1 LAQTIL
7 YHRIES
13 GNVEAALEL
22 SKEIRHDRPG
32 ERDKQIFIRRKK
44 GNGVDSDLSEKTF

>member
-7 YHRIES
+7 QYRIES
-13 GNVEAALEL
+13 GNVEVALEL

-32 ERDKQIFIRRKK
+32 ERDKWIFIRKK
-44 GNGVDSDLSEKTF
+44 KENEVDGDLSGKAF